1 MLSHHIVLS
10 QKECQTLTP
19 NYTRAKVIIVRY
31 QGCKTIVPCVTWSS
45 RFDPFNIEL
54 VVSSLSNIK
63 QQDRHKESQ
72 TEWLDRSDKLPKAKF
87 KNSFYQRVFCK
98 SFGGRWFLWLQSI
111 RLTARYTNLASAKHK
126 RKVGISQKT
135 GSRKYTKQWESEPQ
149 RGFAINSISN
159 LPCPLHY
166 NVVI

>member
-1 MLSHHIVLS
+1 MLSHYIVLL
-10 QKECQTLTP
+10 QKECQTLTL
-19 NYTRAKVIIVRY
+19 NYTAEEIILRY

-45 RFDPFNIEL
+45 RFDPFNIKL
-54 VVSSLSNIK
+54 VVSPLSNIK

-72 TEWLDRSDKLPKAKF
+72 TEWTDRADKLPKAKF
-87 KNSFYQRVFCK
+87 TNSFYQRVFCK
-98 SFGGRWFLWLQSI
+98 SSGSRWFLWLQSI
-111 RLTARYTNLASAKHK
+111 RLTARFTNLTSAKHK

-135 GSRKYTKQWESEPQ
+135 GSKKHTKQRVSESQ
-149 RGFAINSISN
+149 RRFAINSLSN